1 MIGPIVVLGVATFLL
16 KGAGALVHRVPPVI
30 ERRLAG
36 LAPALLA
43 ALVVVELGNDD
54 GLPEASPK
62 TAGVAVALLLAA
74 LRLPFAVSVI
84 AAALVAAGLR
94 LL

>member
-1 MIGPIVVLGVATFLL
+1 MIGPVLLLAVATFVL
-16 KGAGALVHRVPPVI
+16 KGAGALVHRVPSAL

-43 ALVVVELGNDD
+43 ALVVVEVANDD
-54 GLPEASPK
+54 GVPEASPK
-62 TAGVAVALLLAA
+62 TAGVAVALVLAA

-84 AAALVAAGLR
+84 AAALAAAGLR